1 MRSKVETNSRN
12 PEGRKAMRILLT
24 ALQLIVVSLCLSLP
38 ALAQSPSPTPVGTPS
53 SGRTLSENI
62 AGLVQRAGEM
72 IPKLRAELE
81 SPLLSWFET
90 ISIVLAALITMFSF
104 ARLWRENNGAGG
116 DVFWWF
122 GRLAVCLA
130 LLGSGPFLINYLN
143 SIGKQIAQGNEL
155 IGDSALSRFYH
166 AQRDSFNDSYQKFT
180 EGLFT
185 VRVNGQDVPIKPGP
199 NGTDIVLG
207 VLYDKEANIKDMER
221 KLDVSSWNMPTMFSV
236 LSFSRGIV
244 EFGDLFLMMMSGFL
258 LIAVRLAAPFMIA
271 VAIDRNLANK
281 ISYPFLWGVVV
292 LTLIWPV
299 VSYLIRSLA
308 YLAGNMAMAMG
319 DSQPLYVW
327 DPATMQVISNPLA
340 QPIYT
345 IVIAAVIMLITGL
358 CVWFSPVIAY
368 KVSMGQVYES
378 VSSTVSGWAAAIIGT
393 GVELVSAQAAA
404 ALGNQA
410 ERTQAEGSY
419 KGEVTRSTAGLEA
432 GNLGVRARQIA
443 AIAGARGG
451 QVAALGQIYAA
462 RTQAVMGA
470 QAGALFGVNSAAA
483 TTTLSKGDI
492 DVRNA
497 QAIGDLGV
505 KRDQQSSVI
514 EINRAADEQNWMGG
528 KIIKGSGYVGD
539 LLKGDGK
546 STARGYA
553 GEGVKIAGGAYGLYQ
568 QYRSIQNR
576 AEGQQDALNTAT
588 GGLINNQMNAAQGQS
603 ANQDVYF
610 TQMTEAHQRY
620 AQGQIDAANAG
631 ASQAAGGANRGTAIT
646 IGGINQGATLE
657 RRSNTITFQGSVQAA
672 GQVRDAAFEVAR
684 LHALASVISAVGH
697 NVARN
702 LEHGLTLRY

>member
-1 MRSKVETNSRN
+1 MRTPALTRT
-12 PEGRKAMRILLT
+12 LLI
-24 ALQLIVVSLCLSLP
+24 ALQLAVFGLCLSLP
-38 ALAQSPSPTPVGTPS
+38 AFAQSPAPSPAPAATPTT
-53 SGRTLSENI
+53 GRTLSENI
-62 AGLVQRAGEM
+62 AGLTQRAGEM

-81 SPLLSWFET
+81 TPLLSWFET

-104 ARLWRENNGAGG
+104 ARLWRENNGAGV

-185 VRVNGQDVPIKPGP
+185 VKVNGQDVPVKPGP
-199 NGTDIVLG
+199 NGTDVVLG
-207 VLYDKEANIKDMER
+207 VLYDKEANIKDVER

-236 LSFSRGIV
+236 LSFSRGII
-244 EFGDLFLMMMSGFL
+244 EFGDLFLMMMGGFL

-281 ISYPFLWGVVV
+281 IAYPFAWGVIV

-299 VSYLIRSLA
+299 VSYVIRSLA

-319 DSQPLYVW
+319 DSTPLYVW

-345 IVIAAVIMLITGL
+345 IVIAAAIMLITGL

-378 VSSTVSGWAAAIIGT
+378 VSSTVSGWVAAIVGS
-393 GVELVSAQAAA
+393 GVALVSAQAAA
-404 ALGNQA
+404 AVGNQA
-410 ERTQAEGSY
+410 ERTRAEGAY
-419 KGEVTRSTAGLEA
+419 AGEVTRSTAGLEA

-462 RTQAVMGA
+462 RTQAVMNA
-470 QAGALFGVNSAAA
+470 QAGMLFGVNSAAA
-483 TTTLSKGDI
+483 TTSLSKGDI
-492 DVRNA
+492 GVRNA

-505 KRDQQSSVI
+505 RRDQQSSVI
-514 EINRAADEQNWMGG
+514 ETNRAADEQNWMGG
-528 KIIKGSGYVGD
+528 KIIKGSDYVGG
-539 LLKGDGK
+539 LIKGEGK
-546 STARGYA
+546 SNLRTWA
-553 GEGVKIAGGAYGLYQ
+553 GEGVRIGGGAYGLYQ
-568 QYRSIQNR
+568 QYDSIQNR
-576 AEGQQDALNTAT
+576 AEGQQTALNTAT
-588 GGLINNQMNAAQGQS
+588 GGLMNNQTQAAQGQI
-603 ANQDVYF
+603 ANQDVYL
-610 TQMTEAHQRY
+610 TQMTEAHQKY
-620 AQGQIDAANAG
+620 SQGQIDAANAS
-631 ASQAAGGANRGTAIT
+631 ASQAAGGVNRGTSIT
-646 IGGINQGATLE
+646 IGGINQGAALE
-657 RRSNTITFQGSVQAA
+657 QRANQITFQGSVKAA
-672 GQVRDAAFEVAR
+672 EQVRDASFEAAR
-684 LHALASVISAVGH
+684 LHALSSVISSVGH

>member
-1 MRSKVETNSRN
+1 
-12 PEGRKAMRILLT
+12 
-24 ALQLIVVSLCLSLP
+24 
-38 ALAQSPSPTPVGTPS
+38 
-53 SGRTLSENI
+53 
-62 AGLVQRAGEM
+62 
-72 IPKLRAELE
+72 
-81 SPLLSWFET
+81 
-90 ISIVLAALITMFSF
+90 VLAALITMFSF
-104 ARLWRENNGAGG
+104 ARLWRENNGAGV

-207 VLYDKEANIKDMER
+207 VLYDKEANIKDVER

-236 LSFSRGIV
+236 LSCSRGII

-292 LTLIWPV
+292 MTLIWPV

-319 DSQPLYVW
+319 DSSPLYVW

-419 KGEVTRSTAGLEA
+419 RGEVTRSTAGLEA

-462 RTQAVMGA
+462 RTQAVMSA
-470 QAGALFGVNSAAA
+470 QAGMMFGINSAAA

-492 DVRNA
+492 GVRND
-497 QAIGDLGV
+497 QAIGDLSV
-505 KRDQQSSVI
+505 RRDQQSSVI
-514 EINRAADEQNWMGG
+514 ETNRDADTQNFIGG
-528 KIIKGSGYVGD
+528 KIVRGSEYAGGVARS
-539 LLKGDGK
+539 LLSDSDGK
-546 STARGYA
+546 QTTIGRAAGTAI
-553 GEGVKIAGGAYGLYQ
+553 EVGGGLYGLRE

-576 AEGQQDALNTAT
+576 AEGQQSALNTAT
-588 GGLINNQMNAAQGQS
+588 GGLMDNQNRAAQGQV

-610 TQMTEAHQRY
+610 TQMTDAHQKF

-631 ASQAAGGANRGTAIT
+631 ASQAAGGVNRGTAIT
-646 IGGINQGATLE
+646 ISGINQGASLE
-657 RRSNTITFQGSVQAA
+657 QRANTITFQGSVQAA
-672 GQVRDAAFEVAR
+672 GQVRDAAFEAAR
-684 LHALASVISAVGH
+684 LHALASVISSVGH

>member
-1 MRSKVETNSRN
+1 MRTPAFKQT
-12 PEGRKAMRILLT
+12 IL
-24 ALQLIVVSLCLSLP
+24 AVLQLAVISLCLSFP
-38 ALAQSPSPTPVGTPS
+38 ALAQSPAPSPTPVGTPS

-72 IPKLRAELE
+72 IPRLRAELE

-90 ISIVLAALITMFSF
+90 LSIVLAALITMFSF

-185 VRVNGQDVPIKPGP
+185 VRVNGQDVPIKPGT

-207 VLYDKEANIKDMER
+207 VLYDKEANIKDVER

-236 LSFSRGIV
+236 LSFSRGII

-419 KGEVTRSTAGLEA
+419 RGEVTRSTAALEA

-462 RTQAVMGA
+462 RTQAVMSA
-470 QAGALFGVNSAAA
+470 QAGMMFGVNSAAA

-492 DVRNA
+492 GVRND
-497 QAIGDLGV
+497 QAIGDLSV
-505 KRDQQSSVI
+505 RRDQQSSVI
-514 EINRAADEQNWMGG
+514 ETNRDADTQNFIGG
-528 KIIKGSGYVGD
+528 KIVRGSEYAGGVARS
-539 LLKGDGK
+539 LLSDSDGK
-546 STARGYA
+546 QTTIGRAAGTAI
-553 GEGVKIAGGAYGLYQ
+553 EVGGGLYGLRE

-576 AEGQQDALNTAT
+576 AEGQQSALNTAT
-588 GGLINNQMNAAQGQS
+588 GGLMDNQNRAAQGQV

-610 TQMTEAHQRY
+610 TQMTDAHQKF

-631 ASQAAGGANRGTAIT
+631 ASQAAGGVNRGTSIT
-646 IGGINQGATLE
+646 IGGINQGASLE
-657 RRSNTITFQGSVQAA
+657 RKANTITFQGSVQAA
-672 GQVRDAAFEVAR
+672 GQVRDAAFEAAR
-684 LHALASVISAVGH
+684 LHALASVISSVGH

>member
-1 MRSKVETNSRN
+1 MQTPAFTRT
-12 PEGRKAMRILLT
+12 ILA
-24 ALQLIVVSLCLSLP
+24 ALLLVVFSLCLNVP
-38 ALAQSPSPTPVGTPS
+38 AFAQSPAPSPTPVATPS

-72 IPKLRAELE
+72 IPRLRAELE

-90 ISIVLAALITMFSF
+90 ISILLAALITLFSF

-116 DVFWWF
+116 DLFWWF

-130 LLGSGPFLINYLN
+130 LLGSGPLLINYLN
-143 SIGKQIAQGNEL
+143 RMGKQIAQGDEIN
-155 IGDSALSRFYH
+155 GNSALSRFYH

-185 VRVNGQDVPIKPGP
+185 VKVNGQDVPVKPGP
-199 NGTDIVLG
+199 NGTEVVLG
-207 VLYDKEANIKDMER
+207 VLYDKEANIKDVER
-221 KLDVSSWNMPTMFSV
+221 ELDVSSWNMPTMFSV
-236 LSFSRGIV
+236 LSFARGII
-244 EFGDLFLMMMSGFL
+244 EFGDLFLLMMGGFL
-258 LIAVRLAAPFMIA
+258 LIAVRLTAPFMIA

-319 DSQPLYVW
+319 DSSPLYVW
-327 DPATMQVISNPLA
+327 DPATVQVISNPLA

-368 KVSMGQVYES
+368 KVSMGQVCES

-410 ERTQAEGSY
+410 GRAQAGGSY
-419 KGEVTRSTAGLEA
+419 SGEVTRSSAALEA
-432 GNLGVRARQIA
+432 GNLGVKARQIA
-443 AIAGARGG
+443 ALAGARGG
-451 QVAALGQIYAA
+451 QVAALGQIYGA
-462 RTQAVMGA
+462 RTQAMMSA
-470 QAGALFGVNSAAA
+470 QTGMMFGINSAAA

-514 EINRAADEQNWMGG
+514 EINRAADEQNWVGG
-528 KIIKGSGYVGD
+528 KIIKGTDYAGD

-546 STARGYA
+546 SKGRSNL
-553 GEGVKIAGGAYGLYQ
+553 GEGVKIAGGTVGLYE
-568 QYRSIQNR
+568 QYQSIQNR

-588 GGLINNQMNAAQGQS
+588 GGLMNNQINAAQGQS

-610 TQMTEAHQRY
+610 SQMTEAHQRY

-631 ASQAAGGANRGTAIT
+631 APQAAGGVNRGTFIT
-646 IGGINQGATLE
+646 IGGINQGASLE
-657 RRSNTITFQGSVQAA
+657 RKANTITFQGSVQAA
-672 GQVRDAAFEVAR
+672 GQVRDAAFEAAR
-684 LHALASVISAVGH
+684 LYALSIVISSVGH
-697 NVARN
+697 HVARN
-702 LEHGLTLRY
+702 LEQGLTLRY

>member
-1 MRSKVETNSRN
+1 MRTPALTRT
-12 PEGRKAMRILLT
+12 ILA
-24 ALQLIVVSLCLSLP
+24 ALQLALISLCLSLP
-38 ALAQSPSPTPVGTPS
+38 AFAQSPSPSPTPVGTPS

-90 ISIVLAALITMFSF
+90 ISIVLAALITIFSF
-104 ARLWRENNGAGG
+104 ARLWRENNGAGV

-130 LLGSGPFLINYLN
+130 LLGSGPFLINYLH
-143 SIGKQIAQGNEL
+143 SIGKQIAAGNEL

-207 VLYDKEANIKDMER
+207 VLYDKEANIKDVER

-236 LSFSRGIV
+236 LSFSRGII

-319 DSQPLYVW
+319 DSTPLYVW

-368 KVSMGQVYES
+368 KISMGQVYES
-378 VSSTVSGWAAAIIGT
+378 VSSTVSGWVAAIVGT

-419 KGEVTRSTAGLEA
+419 SGEVTRSTAALEA

-462 RTQAVMGA
+462 RTQAVMSA
-470 QAGALFGVNSAAA
+470 QAGMMFGINSAAA

-492 DVRNA
+492 GVRND
-497 QAIGDLGV
+497 QAIGDLSV
-505 KRDQQSSVI
+505 SRDQQSSVI
-514 EINRAADEQNWMGG
+514 ETNRDADTQNFIGG
-528 KIIKGSGYVGD
+528 KIVRGSEYAGGVARS
-539 LLKGDGK
+539 LLSDSDGK
-546 STARGYA
+546 QTTIGRAAGTAI
-553 GEGVKIAGGAYGLYQ
+553 EVGGGLYGLRE

-576 AEGQQDALNTAT
+576 AEGQQSALNTAT
-588 GGLINNQMNAAQGQS
+588 GGLMDNQNRAAQGQV

-610 TQMTEAHQRY
+610 TQMTDAHQKFAR
-620 AQGQIDAANAG
+620 GQIDAANAG
-631 ASQAAGGANRGTAIT
+631 TSQAAGGVNRGTAIT
-646 IGGINQGATLE
+646 ISGINQGASLE
-657 RRSNTITFQGSVQAA
+657 QRANTITFQGSVQAA
-672 GQVRDAAFEVAR
+672 GQVRDAAFEAAR
-684 LHALASVISAVGH
+684 LHALASVITSVGH